1 MIRGFDMND
10 NRRDTTRDK
19 KRIKTVFK
27 IVAAAIAVLAAVAF
41 AAEIIAGKLS
51 GDGESSAADPKEYSF
66 FEADYGENI
75 LEDEV
80 YLALDRNIAFASHG
94 KEIFLDRETADSLG
108 GAAKM
113 FFEYFQCIINGDY
126 DLYPSFFTEKYLSD
140 KNADI
145 PARFT
150 MQKIYDIGVK
160 LFSVAASEPGGG
172 MTEIYEVR
180 YSIFENNGTFRRD
193 IRSMETRTLVF
204 EIYTDAARVSKINA
218 IAFRGE
224 K

>member
-1 MIRGFDMND
+1 MND
-10 NRRDTTRDK
+10 NRRDNTHDK

-51 GDGESSAADPKEYSF
+51 GDGESSASDPKEYSF

-113 FFEYFQCIINGDY
+113 FFDYFPQPFITNINVNDNKYYLKLTMRTLFKMVFGNKAKDKEKV
-126 DLYPSFFTEKYLSD
+126 DTNLKVIKYLDSND
-140 KNADI
+140 KIRIERDSTYFFI
-145 PARFT
+145 I
-150 MQKIYDIGVK
+150 IY
-160 LFSVAASEPGGG
+160 
-172 MTEIYEVR
+172 
-180 YSIFENNGTFRRD
+180 
-193 IRSMETRTLVF
+193 
-204 EIYTDAARVSKINA
+204 
-218 IAFRGE
+218 
-224 K
+224 